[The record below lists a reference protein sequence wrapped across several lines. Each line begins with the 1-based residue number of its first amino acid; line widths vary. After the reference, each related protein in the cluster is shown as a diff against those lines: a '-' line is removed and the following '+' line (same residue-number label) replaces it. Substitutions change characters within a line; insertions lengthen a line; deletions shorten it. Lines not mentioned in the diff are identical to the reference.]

1 MKFTHKG
8 YTLVQE
14 ATEVNY
20 HYMIFA
26 KDGHMVMHVP
36 YCKPVTEEKAKEFI
50 EFYISF
56 TKMPENVIDEM
67 LKDDW
72 ETDI

>member
-8 YTLVQE
+8 YTLAQE
-14 ATEVNY
+14 AIPVNY
-20 HYMIFA
+20 HYMIFNE
-26 KDGHMVMHVP
+26 DGHMVMHVP
-36 YCKPVTEEKAKEFI
+36 YDKPMTDEKAKEAI

-56 TKMPENVIDEM
+56 TKMPESVIDEM
-67 LKDDW
+67 LEDDE